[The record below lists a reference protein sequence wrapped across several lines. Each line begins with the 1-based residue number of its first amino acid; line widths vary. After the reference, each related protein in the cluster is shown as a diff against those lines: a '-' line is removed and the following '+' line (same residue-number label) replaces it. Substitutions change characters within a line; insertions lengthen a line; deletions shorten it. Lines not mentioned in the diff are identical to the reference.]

1 MKFYIISSLWH
12 SLIILSLFVF
22 VKSPVPIIPRMD
34 IKDEISINFT
44 MAYSPKNKQ
53 PFIEKKKEVKN
64 PIIPK
69 KQKEEKKII
78 EEKKVAEIIEEK
90 VELVEVLE
98 LKDELEIVDDIE
110 LIEEKVETE
119 IIEVKEELI
128 ELEVIE
134 EIEKIETEIETID
147 KVEEIKKEI
156 ELEEKIKEREL
167 LEEKVE
173 EIDKSKEINYNKIV
187 DNEIEKSKDYN
198 IEKSNKEQL
207 NNENFILK
215 DNSYIAKNQDVQG
228 LSYSFIRTPEP
239 RYPNMARRAGIKDEV
254 LIKVRF
260 LVNEKGRV
268 EEIIFYDNVTSYG
281 FRQEVTRAL
290 NNWQLSPVTI
300 GDKVVKMY
308 FYKVFRFNVK

>member
-1 MKFYIISSLWH
+1 MKFYIISGLWH

-22 VKSPVPIIPRMD
+22 VKSPMPIIPRMD
-34 IKDEISINFT
+34 IKEEISINFT
-44 MAYSPKNKQ
+44 MAYNPNNNL
-53 PFIEKKKEVKN
+53 PLVEKKEEIKK

-78 EEKKVAEIIEEK
+78 EEKKVEEIIEEK
-90 VELVEVLE
+90 VELIEVLE
-98 LKDELEIVDDIE
+98 LKEEIPVIDETELVELEVVEEIIEEFKEEIIEVIEEE
-110 LIEEKVETE
+110 LIEEIPVIDEIQEIIEDKVENTE
-119 IIEVKEELI
+119 IIQ
-128 ELEVIE
+128 
-134 EIEKIETEIETID
+134 EKIVYEDENNKKIEHT
-147 KVEEIKKEI
+147 
-156 ELEEKIKEREL
+156 
-167 LEEKVE
+167 
-173 EIDKSKEINYNKIV
+173 NYDNNNLNK
-187 DNEIEKSKDYN
+187 DNLQS
-198 IEKSNKEQL
+198 
-207 NNENFILK
+207 ENFIFK

-254 LIKVRF
+254 VIQVRF

-281 FRQEVTRAL
+281 FREEVTRAL